1 MLMLSVIVVMR
12 YYLTKN
18 TRQAVE
24 DCTKAIA
31 LNGNFADFFIY
42 RGNAKDDLG
51 KHLEAIEDYTK
62 ALSLQGTRGQDRVLL
77 IIAA

>member
-1 MLMLSVIVVMR
+1 LLCA
-12 YYLTKN
+12 YLTKKYEA
-18 TRQAVE
+18 AVE

-62 ALSLQGTRGQDRVLL
+62 ALVYREPEDRIAFS
-77 IIAA
+77 IIAL